1 MIFVILDIFPPLKLV
16 LHSIRV
22 AGVGAIDH
30 DNSGVSSHLSSQ
42 QPQRYKMLHPDEG
55 PAKLYLFVTVDVKDE
70 KIPGLFMREN
80 ICLLFYPQ
88 DPEQLQESVTTYI
101 H

>member
-55 PAKLYLFVTVDVKDE
+55 TAKLYSFVTFDVKDE
-70 KIPGLFMREN
+70 KIPGLFIREN
-80 ICLLFYPQ
+80 ICFLFYPQ
-88 DPEQLQESVTTYI
+88 DPEQLQERVTTYI